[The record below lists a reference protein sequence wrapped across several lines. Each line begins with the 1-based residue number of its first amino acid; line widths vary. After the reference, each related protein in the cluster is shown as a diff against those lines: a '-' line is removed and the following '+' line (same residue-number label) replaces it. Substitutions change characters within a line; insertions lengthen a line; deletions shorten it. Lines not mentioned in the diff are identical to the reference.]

1 MVTFLKKITK
11 LNLLSFTQDALIKL
25 VLNAIL
31 TEEMNI
37 IPNSQNILQRK
48 WTSSEIDS
56 TRTEWF
62 KLNRKIHPHHIP
74 ALIRAPFGKAK
85 LSPFTV
91 DTVLSVEKM

>member
-48 WTSSEIDS
+48 
-56 TRTEWF
+56 
-62 KLNRKIHPHHIP
+62 
-74 ALIRAPFGKAK
+74 
-85 LSPFTV
+85 
-91 DTVLSVEKM
+91 